1 MIGHEKI
8 VLSALTETQIQL
20 ILDLIEQFKKMN
32 KKKDR

>member
-8 VLSALTETQIQL
+8 DLSALTETQIQL